1 MTRVS
6 NDFRNSIIEQTLSG
20 KSKEVPEE
28 GTGSNDLLDEVI
40 ANRKKVDKECT
51 KDLDKIREA
60 ALSKGINLDVMK
72 GII

>member
-28 GTGSNDLLDEVI
+28 GTGSNDLLDEVM
-40 ANRKKVDKECT
+40 ANRKKVDKERT